1 MGEAEFTHRGA
12 CVALAAIERNLL
24 ALQEARARGIE
35 TDPQRADELLPW
47 IGQALFWIVAV
58 DDLLLRAHK
67 GRSYREMRGADPDGC
82 YLDGAR
88 LARNA
93 VAHGVVILHRFQH
106 GMTFPMTFPM
116 TFGEV
121 RWSSLDEVL
130 AEWSPANPLPE
141 AQRASYQRNFYN
153 IQPQEPLRA
162 AQRWLES
169 APRRGWTL

>member
-1 MGEAEFTHRGA
+1 MSGAEFAHPGA
-12 CVALAAIERNLL
+12 RVALAAIDRNL
-24 ALQEARARGIE
+24 ASLQEARLGGLE
-35 TDPQRADELLPW
+35 TDPHRAEELMPW

-58 DDLLLRAHK
+58 DDLLVRAHK
-67 GRSYREMRGADPDGC
+67 GRSYREKRDADADGR

-93 VAHGVVILHRFQH
+93 VAHGVVILHRFQQ

-121 RWSSLDEVL
+121 RWSSLDDVL
-130 AEWSPANPLPE
+130 AEWSPDMPLPE
-141 AQRASYQRNFYN
+141 GQRDSYRRFFYN

-162 AQRWLES
+162 AQRWLLA
-169 APRRGWTL
+169 APPRGWTL